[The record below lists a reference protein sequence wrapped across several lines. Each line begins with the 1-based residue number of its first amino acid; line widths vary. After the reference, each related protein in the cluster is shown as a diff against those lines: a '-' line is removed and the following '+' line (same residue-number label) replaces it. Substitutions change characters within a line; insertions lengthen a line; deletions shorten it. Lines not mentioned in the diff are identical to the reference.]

1 LKPVLDTRSHGL
13 GDPLVKEKKKETSAV
28 KQNTSGHYSVWAEV

>member
-13 GDPLVKEKKKETSAV
+13 FLE
-28 KQNTSGHYSVWAEV
+28 